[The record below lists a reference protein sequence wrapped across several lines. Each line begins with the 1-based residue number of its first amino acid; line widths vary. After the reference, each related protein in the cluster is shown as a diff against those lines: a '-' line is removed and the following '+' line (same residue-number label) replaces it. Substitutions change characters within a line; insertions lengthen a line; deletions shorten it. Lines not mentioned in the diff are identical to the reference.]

1 MEDRNIHIVH
11 QFLNREIDLDEL
23 KQRLSEEDFA
33 YWKSTLQLVDELP
46 KPTFN
51 AEQEFALLLE
61 KKKSKR
67 QNPWRYKLAIAAVF
81 LIFSSLLVF
90 NYFTTEPEFATYSY
104 QSDVKENI
112 IILPDSS
119 KVWLNKGA
127 TISYNAADWASH
139 REIQLEGE
147 AYFDVKKGQRF
158 TVHSKLGTVTVL
170 GTTFTVSDRK
180 TFFSVAC
187 YTGKVA
193 VTHAGNEVIL
203 NAKEAFS
210 SETNQVSQITTQLP
224 DFVGKWTLY
233 EKTPLTTV
241 IQELERKKQI
251 KIVLQL
257 DKEYLFTGGYS
268 YDMTAEE
275 IVALIS
281 QSLGVRYKKMDTN
294 HYEMYSSSTP

>member
-1 MEDRNIHIVH
+1 MEDRNIAIVH

-23 KQRLSEEDFA
+23 KQRLSEEDFN

-81 LIFSSLLVF
+81 LIFSSLFVVH
-90 NYFTTEPEFATYSY
+90 YFTSEPEFARYSY
-104 QSDVKENI
+104 QNNRKENI

-119 KVWLNKGA
+119 KVWLNQGA
-127 TISYNAADWASH
+127 TISYNAADWAKH
-139 REIQLEGE
+139 REIHLEGE

-158 TVHSKLGTVTVL
+158 TVRSKLGTVTVL

-180 TFFSVAC
+180 EVFSVAC

-203 NAKEAFS
+203 KAKEAYS
-210 SETNQVSQITTQLP
+210 GATNQVSQITTQLP
-224 DFVGKWTLY
+224 EFVGKWTLY
-233 EKTPLTTV
+233 EKTPLTAV
-241 IQELERKKQI
+241 IVELEQKKQI
-251 KIVLQL
+251 KIALQL

-281 QSLGVRYKKMDTN
+281 QSLGVKYKKIDTN

>member
-1 MEDRNIHIVH
+1 MEERNIHIVH

-51 AEQEFALLLE
+51 AEHEFALLLE

-127 TISYNAADWASH
+127 TISYNAAEWASH

-158 TVHSKLGTVTVL
+158 TVQSKLGSVTVL

-180 TFFSVAC
+180 TIFSVAC

-193 VTHAGNEVIL
+193 VSHSGKEVIL

-224 DFVGKWTLY
+224 EFVGKWTLY

>member
-1 MEDRNIHIVH
+1 MEDRNIPIVH

-46 KPTFN
+46 KPAFH

-67 QNPWRYKLAIAAVF
+67 QNPWRFKLAIAAVF
-81 LIFSSLLVF
+81 LIFSSLLVV

-104 QSDVKENI
+104 QSDLKENI

-119 KVWLNKGA
+119 KVWLNQGA
-127 TISYNAADWASH
+127 TISYNAADWATH

-170 GTTFTVSDRK
+170 GTTFTVSERK
-180 TFFSVAC
+180 AIFSVAC

-203 NAKEAFS
+203 KAKQAFS
-210 SETNQVSQITTQLP
+210 GETNQVSQITTQLP

-233 EKTPLTTV
+233 EKTPLIAV
-241 IQELERKKQI
+241 VQELEQKKQI
-251 KIVLQL
+251 KIALQL

-281 QSLGVRYKKMDTN
+281 QSLGVRYKKIDTN